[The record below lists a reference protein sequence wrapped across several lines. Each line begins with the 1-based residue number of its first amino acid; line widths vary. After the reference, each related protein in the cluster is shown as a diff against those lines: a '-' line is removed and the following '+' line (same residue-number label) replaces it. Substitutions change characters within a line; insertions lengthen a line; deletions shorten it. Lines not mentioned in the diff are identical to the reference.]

1 MYILSI
7 LYKADFEWRGEALHA
22 LAVREQDLLLVAFA
36 VVGVKENFGGELL
49 SHFRVSGVE
58 RDVEIGGGSVEPAD
72 LVNFVFQVDGF

>member
-7 LYKADFEWRGEALHA
+7 LYKADFEWRSETLHA

-72 LVNFVFQVDGF
+72 FVNFVFQVDGF